1 MASPSASEATPDPVL
16 AIVGPTAAGKTALAL
31 ALAERLDGEIIAMD
45 SRTVYR
51 GLDIGTAKPDAEAR
65 RRVPHHGLDLLDPG
79 QRYSAGRFARDA
91 RRWIREIRGR
101 GRLPILAG
109 GTGFFLR
116 ALTEPLF
123 REPAMD
129 RGRRDALASALA
141 TRDDAELRRW
151 LGVLDGPTAVRLQDS
166 GGRQRLLRALEVA
179 LLTGRPLSWWQ
190 EQQPARAPA
199 LEARTFVVSPPRDML
214 YDRINRRVEAMV
226 EMGLVEEVR
235 GLLDSGCRPDTPGM
249 NATGYPEIAAY
260 LDGERSLDEAVDTIQ
275 RATRRFARRQL
286 TWFRNQLHGD
296 AVWLDGS
303 RSTEALADEVEAQWR
318 RTGR

>member
-1 MASPSASEATPDPVL
+1 MASVPAREGSGEPVL
-16 AIVGPTAAGKTALAL
+16 ALVGPTAGGKTALAL

-51 GLDIGTAKPDAEAR
+51 GLDVGTAKPDAAAR
-65 RRVPHHGLDLLDPG
+65 RRVPHHGLDLLEPG
-79 QRYSAGRFARDA
+79 ERYSAGRFARDA
-91 RRWIREIRGR
+91 RRWIDEIRGR

-129 RGRRDALASALA
+129 RGRRRALAGALDA
-141 TRDDAELRRW
+141 YADAELRRW
-151 LGVLDGPTAVRLQDS
+151 LGVLDGPTAERLRHG
-166 GGRQRLLRALEVA
+166 GGRQRLVRALEVA
-179 LLTGRPLSWWQ
+179 LLTGRPLTWWHAQ
-190 EQQPARAPA
+190 RPARVPA
-199 LEARTFVVSPPRDML
+199 LEARTFVLSPPRDML

-226 EMGLVEEVR
+226 EGGLVEEVR
-235 GLLDSGCRPDTPGM
+235 GLLDAGYGPDAHGM

-260 LDGERSLDEAVDTIQ
+260 LEGTLSLEQAVDAIQ

-286 TWFRNQLHGD
+286 TWFRNQLPGD
-296 AVWLDGS
+296 AVWLDGA
-303 RSTEALADEVEAQWR
+303 RSTAALADEVEAQWR
-318 RTGR
+318 RTGS